1 MKYLIAAFIFVSTS
15 AFADDSPYCLTKAHL
30 ARDMSSQL
38 MQGLDPSKIN
48 FAFPNVRN
56 EEQARQAKQFAD
68 EIMAEV
74 MELMKTEDDSRK
86 IYEIVKERCNESI
99 SDAI

>member
-1 MKYLIAAFIFVSTS
+1 
-15 AFADDSPYCLTKAHL
+15 
-30 ARDMSSQL
+30 

-56 EEQARQAKQFAD
+56 EEEARQAKQFAD